1 METLQTNTNTT
12 QSASNNTKGANKMEK
27 ISQKVTTIV
36 KKDGILWMD
45 YNQKSRVFVA
55 RRDEDGDLIKGKF
68 PVFITSNNPIDS
80 YFSNYTSNTGMTDFV
95 GNRQLEFVKYAKKE
109 HDLKGA
115 QVVLVEKKLLVD
127 KLEINAEMAGE
138 GATIGVKTDSK
149 NLYEIQDGFVVPAFV
164 ENQKMVDWVKVA
176 NPTVSQKRKGD
187 LKFIPLEMERLD
199 WLNERYGFSI
209 PAHTTV
215 RKGLAYFNTVK
226 AGSRIPL
233 AASSGRRHDIMP
245 GMKFVEKTYKYFTG
259 LNGQEVEGY
268 ILSFEDDNGK
278 TLRALFLPKD
288 FEVALSEEVVLND
301 IQDTEEVK
309 SLGITKGQFDF
320 VRPATDGAIY
330 TDDAY
335 AKSVGI
341 TKAHQFRWVYVTKG
355 LNVLVPNLNDML
367 GVDMVLFDGAVKADP
382 QGYLTKGIQ
391 DYFILNDVRDTEE
404 QNDLFISR
412 QFFGAISLLNSE
424 ILPSLGLQ
432 TKEVLERA
440 FQFDD
445 KALNLFVGL
454 KDEEDI
460 DGEKILDTENLTGT
474 MYESNPLLYKK
485 SATNKRKLMNLISS
499 SIGELLRGARLYSP
513 ETSFK
518 HMIVDPYTIVTFL
531 AEGIM
536 GVHAKEIKQRG
547 IRRRQLIVSAKETR
561 QFKDGS
567 RSVFHIEHKKAVLF
581 RFPFLHKFEGQIVNE
596 DEFDWMY
603 FEQINGEIVYD
614 RNVGAY
620 YSKTIA
626 DGHFQGLAI
635 YSLWDMVPEGQS
647 GADFDGDT
655 TGYTTSDTIVSRFE
669 RQPLFLDYSLLN
681 GELVEGVPWKNNVIP
696 TLDKVVSEKQIKQ
709 LEKLGVEYDAG
720 EFVYPEELIGN
731 RELELILADA
741 MAKIAGL
748 TNAESHIGVFTN
760 INTSIMEIESML
772 QVLLSQID
780 ELEETNSA
788 LLAAREVIL
797 RELEGYSKLSFYMAS
812 AIRWEI
818 DKAKHGGAFM
828 KKMPWLGKMLGGV
841 TDVSELKD
849 MENAYGVSLERLFY
863 GSVNKT
869 DGQLNKILSSVGLK
883 MPLLALDYAPKMAK
897 PRISSSIYKGTN
909 QIKGADYIGSPYGV
923 ISEELEAQRDDL
935 FAQPVLE
942 SVENY
947 RVEAMRMIEMAEDAG
962 LSTDLI
968 SFNDARNQL
977 AEGVS
982 PDASPVH
989 LLTKFREDFSK
1000 AKAPINELRNILLAR
1015 YESESGQKL
1024 YDTSKAT
1031 LEWLSKK
1038 MKLSIDEQNAVS
1050 QAIANFDMT
1059 ISYYDVLSEKMD
1071 AQMYGDYKY
1080 GAALVYAQLYM
1091 MTLRQ
1096 NLSHK
1101 EYELKKQM
1109 KGMSE
1114 KFMNKY
1120 GRLPN
1125 ESEVA
1130 KIKEHVE
1137 KQVDMKSESGFS
1149 SIQSLFPLGA
1159 VQFLQV
1165 MNDNKSVSE
1174 KKAGRNVCVYLE
1186 APAELTDNDVQ
1197 VWKSLVGS
1205 QVTFENGQLYN
1216 YTINQKDDLLRLD
1229 ERTVNPSNKEL
1240 AHLPENVQKILME
1253 MKFKR
1258 GAKNWMGD
1266 KQSGVILHVTTY
1278 KKSVKVWLSGV
1289 RTVA

>member
-1 METLQTNTNTT
+1 METLQINTNTT

-36 KKDGILWMD
+36 KKDGIIWMD

-68 PVFITSNNPIDS
+68 PVFITSNNPTDN

-95 GNRQLEFVKYAKKE
+95 GDRQLEFVKHAKKE

-127 KLEINAEMAGE
+127 KLELNAEMAGE
-138 GATIGVKTDSK
+138 KATIGVKTNSN

-164 ENQKMVDWVKVA
+164 ENQKMVDWVKVV
-176 NPTVSQKRKGD
+176 NPTVSQNRKGD
-187 LKFIPLEMERLD
+187 LKFIPLAMERLD

-209 PAHTTV
+209 PAYTTV
-215 RKGLAYFNTVK
+215 RKGLAYFNAVK
-226 AGSRIPL
+226 AGSRIAL

-259 LNGQEVEGY
+259 LNGEEVEGY

-278 TLRALFLPKD
+278 VFRALFLPKD
-288 FEVALSEEVVLND
+288 FEVALSEEVILND

-309 SLGITKGQFDF
+309 SLGITKGEFDF
-320 VRPATDGAIY
+320 IRPATDGAIY
-330 TDDAY
+330 TDDTY
-335 AKSVGI
+335 ARSVGI
-341 TKAHQFRWVYVTKG
+341 TKGHQFRWVYVTKG

-367 GVDMVLFDGAVKADP
+367 GVDMVLFDGAVKGDP
-382 QGYLTKGIQ
+382 QEYLTKGIQ
-391 DYFILNDVRDTEE
+391 DYFILNEVRNTEE

-412 QFFGAISLLNSE
+412 SFFGAISLLNSE

-445 KALNLFVGL
+445 EALNLFVGL

-474 MYESNPLLYKK
+474 MYEANSPLYKK

-536 GVHAKEIKQRG
+536 GVNAEEVKQRG

-596 DEFDWMY
+596 DEFDWMC
-603 FEQINGEIVYD
+603 FDEINGERVYD
-614 RNVGAY
+614 RNAGAY
-620 YSKTIA
+620 YNKTIA

-655 TGYTTSDTIVSRFE
+655 TGYTTSKTIVSRFE

-681 GELVEGVPWKNNVIP
+681 GELVEGVPWKDDIMP
-696 TLDKVVSEKQIKQ
+696 ALDKVVSEKQIQQ
-709 LEKLGVEYDAG
+709 LEQIGVEYESG
-720 EFVYPEELIGN
+720 EFIYPEELIGN

-741 MAKIAGL
+741 MGKLAGL

-760 INTSIMEIESML
+760 INTSIMEIESMFQNL
-772 QVLLSQID
+772 IAQID
-780 ELEETNSA
+780 ELEETNNA

-797 RELEGYSKLSFYMAS
+797 RELDGYSKLSFYMAS

-841 TDVSELKD
+841 TDISELKD
-849 MENAYGVSLERLFY
+849 MEDAYGVSLERLFY

-869 DGQLNKILSSVGLK
+869 DDMLNKILASIGLQ
-883 MPLLALDYAPKMAK
+883 MPVLALDYAPKIAK
-897 PRISSSIYKGTN
+897 PRISSSIYKGKN
-909 QIKGADYIGSPYGV
+909 QMKGAEYIGSPYGV

-947 RVEAMRMIEMAEDAG
+947 RVEAMQMIGMAEDAG

-982 PDASPVH
+982 PDTSPVH

-1000 AKAPINELRNILLAR
+1000 AKAPINELRDILLAR

-1038 MKLSIDEQNAVS
+1038 MKLSLDEQNAVS

-1071 AQMYGDYKY
+1071 TQMYGDYKY

-1101 EYELKKQM
+1101 EYELEKQM
-1109 KGMSE
+1109 KSMSE

-1130 KIKEHVE
+1130 TIKEHVE

-1165 MNDNKSVSE
+1165 MNDSKSVSE

-1186 APAELTDNDVQ
+1186 APAELTDRDVQ

-1229 ERTVNPSNKEL
+1229 ERTVNPSSKEL
-1240 AHLPENVQKILME
+1240 AHLPENVQKLLME